1 MSSELTNQTP
11 DSTPSIEQMKKMMM
25 VAQMRASADRNQ
37 MGFIGGY
44 MDEKTGEVF
53 MQTNMDQELAD
64 FMLPE
69 LVPEIKKLKND
80 EAAS

>member
-1 MSSELTNQTP
+1 MTDKLTNIPDQLP
-11 DSTPSIEQMKKMMM
+11 DSEKLKKMMM
-25 VAQMRASADRNQ
+25 VAQMRAAADRNQ

-53 MQTNMDQELAD
+53 MQTNMDQDLAD